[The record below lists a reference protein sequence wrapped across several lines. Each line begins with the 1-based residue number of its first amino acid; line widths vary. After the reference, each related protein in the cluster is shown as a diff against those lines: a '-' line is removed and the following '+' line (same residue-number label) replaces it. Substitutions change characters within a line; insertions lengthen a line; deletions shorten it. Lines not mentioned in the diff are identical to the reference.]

1 MIDPIKPR
9 KPTESEATILAR
21 IRDKFNAGPI
31 RLFRNNSGIA
41 EYANGTKVRYG
52 LAPGSSDLIGFK
64 TITVTPDM
72 AGRRLAIFCAVEVKK
87 PGGKKATPE
96 QINFINAIQAAGGY
110 SGIATSEADVATILD
125 IKKP

>member
-1 MIDPIKPR
+1 MNIEIAPR
-9 KPTESEATILAR
+9 KESESSILAK
-21 IRDKFNAGPI
+21 IRNKFNAGPV

-52 LAPGSSDLIGFK
+52 LGGTGGSDLIGFK

-72 AGRRLAIFCAVEVKK
+72 IGRRLAIFCAVEVKK

-96 QINFINAIQAAGGY
+96 QINFIGAIKTAGGL
-110 SGIATSEADVATILD
+110 SGIAMSEADVAAILD
-125 IKKP
+125 IKNL